1 MSINSGDRIIAADY
15 NTLQSRVEQ
24 ILGTGSQSFGY
35 GQQVESSQVSGPS
48 ETGATDASDVTA
60 EELNNL
66 RSDIGRIYT
75 HQTGLSNPVEEF
87 VSTDVIGA
95 DQTAKEVTVD
105 DDNNYSYNDID
116 ETKGFNNLVEIVNEL
131 ESDSNRFNI
140 NPNQQGI
147 VFLSSDR
154 RTLSWNGNIQSEF
167 QLSFSDSDQ
176 RRYFFNAG
184 GQIRINGTVTNAS
197 TQRGTFWND
206 LIENPG
212 EIQFG
217 YNYTQNT
224 GSSNGVSFPGGKK
237 GNADLTSLYQTIF
250 RKDASSGL
258 YSDSYWEIQAKEI
271 SDSKIS
277 FRVILVNDGPESD
290 TDSGVSGA
298 ISGGVKESVEADI
311 EFDYDA
317 RRADGTV
324 VTEFPN
330 IQISDRFE

>member
-1 MSINSGDRIIAADY
+1 MAINTGDRINAADY
-15 NTLQSRVEQ
+15 NALQSRVAQ
-24 ILGTGSQSFGY
+24 VLGTGSQSFGY

-66 RSDIGRIYT
+66 RNDIGRIYT
-75 HQTGLSNPVEEF
+75 HQTGLSNPIEEF

-105 DDNNYSYNDID
+105 DDNNYSYTDVD
-116 ETKGFNNLVEIVNEL
+116 ASKGFNNLAEIVEDL
-131 ESDSNRFNI
+131 ESEVNRFKI

-147 VFLSSDR
+147 AFLSSDR
-154 RTLSWNGNIQSEF
+154 RTLNWNGNIQSEF
-167 QLSFSDSDQ
+167 ELTFSDADQ

-184 GQIRINGTVTNAS
+184 GQIRIDGTVTNAS

-206 LIENPG
+206 LVENPG

-224 GSSNGVSFPGGKK
+224 GSSNGVSFPGGST
-237 GNADLTSLYQTIF
+237 GNADLSSSYKTIF

-271 SDSKIS
+271 SGSKIS
-277 FRVILVNDGPESD
+277 FRVILVNNGPESD
-290 TDSGVSGA
+290 TDSGSPGA
-298 ISGGVKESVEADI
+298 ISGGVTENVAADI

-317 RRADGTV
+317 RRADGAV

-330 IQISDRFE
+330 IRISDRFE